1 MVATFRGSDT
11 HPKEVFLYHMA
22 GADGQGGSSYIDHVI
37 LRDRDASTGWTA
49 AAGSVRAER
58 RYVCQN
64 WRADVS
70 VILTDTGSLVE
81 WAKYSSYGVPFGL
94 PAGDTDADGDWDAAD
109 STAISSSLGYDVR
122 HDTTLDGVVSA
133 ADVAHAN
140 AITGGYQTLGRGRL
154 SSTGVAFRQPGDTRE
169 FAFNSSGG
177 GATSTGFSATNAA
190 TAGQVG
196 TMTQF
201 YPNFRADL
209 EYFVQDTGFEA
220 GFLRMTMTI
229 TNLTNSQLSI
239 NTFNTMDIDLGG
251 TAGGDSAT
259 LSAPNLIRITDATT
273 PWIGEYS
280 GVNANGWAVAP
291 FGGSSVTSLMT
302 NTAVNNFTN
311 TGLPFGPG
319 DITAGFQ
326 WEFSIDPGQSVS
338 VVATFS
344 VVPAPGT
351 LALLGFGG
359 LLAARRRR

>member
-1 MVATFRGSDT
+1 MQRTLFIA
-11 HPKEVFLYHMA
+11 A
-22 GADGQGGSSYIDHVI
+22 GAGMLASSAMAQSGGW
-37 LRDRDASTGWTA
+37 LRSGDVAFRIGASPTFAMPTTGTVTA
-49 AAGSVRAER
+49 APAIDFSV
-58 RYVCQN
+58 N
-64 WRADVS
+64 S
-70 VILTDTGSLVE
+70 VASGT
-81 WAKYSSYGVPFGL
+81 
-94 PAGDTDADGDWDAAD
+94 
-109 STAISSSLGYDVR
+109 
-122 HDTTLDGVVSA
+122 
-133 ADVAHAN
+133 
-140 AITGGYQTLGRGRL
+140 QTLG
-154 SSTGVAFRQPGDTRE
+154 GVDHGFNSWWWFRQPGDTRE

-259 LSAPNLIRITDATT
+259 LSAPNLIRITDGTT